1 VLPEIDPL
9 ARVAAG
15 LLALGLVVLLVV
27 RAARKDQRE
36 YRRFRRYRSTARR
49 QAMMRRWLVE
59 SLVVFGGSS
68 VVLLVLV
75 HPVIAPLLATTQAL
89 PPIAAVRD
97 ALAGGLGAALLLGA
111 LIGVALLTVLGA
123 RSARRE
129 GGIVMVGDIA
139 ALLPRN
145 RPELGWGAALSVNAG
160 VVEEALFRLALP
172 ALLVVVTGEPISAF
186 VLAALLFGALHAY
199 QGWVGVLAT
208 TVVGL
213 LFTLLYVV
221 SGSIGLAMLVHALFD
236 LRTLVVIPMAVYR
249 VHEVPGAVLFPKPL
263 TVRPPAAQAEGD
275 ADGSAADS
283 AADPGAG
290 SGA

>member
-1 VLPEIDPL
+1 MLPELGWVPRL
-9 ARVAAG
+9 AAA
-15 LLALGLVVLLVV
+15 LLAIGLVALLVV

-49 QAMMRRWLVE
+49 QTMMRRWLLE

-75 HPVIAPLLATTQAL
+75 HPVIAPLLAATQAL
-89 PPIAAVRD
+89 PPIAWLRD
-97 ALAGGLGAALLLGA
+97 ALAGGLGAGLLVGA
-111 LIGVALLTVLGA
+111 LVGVTLLTVLGA
-123 RSARRE
+123 RSARRD

-160 VVEEALFRLALP
+160 IVEEGLFRLALP
-172 ALLVVVTGEPISAF
+172 TLLVVATGEPISAF
-186 VLAALLFGALHAY
+186 LIAALLFGALHAY

-208 TVVGL
+208 TLVGL
-213 LFTLLYVV
+213 VFTALYVV

-236 LRTLVVIPMAVYR
+236 LRTLVIIPIAVYR
-249 VHEVPGAVLFPKPL
+249 VHEVPGSVPFPTPL
-263 TVRPPAAQAEGD
+263 GMRAPTAQAEG
-275 ADGSAADS
+275 AAD
-283 AADPGAG
+283 AG
-290 SGA
+290 VDSGA